1 MELLKEANQYRRL
14 TGIRLAAAELVTLAG
29 IRLAVGGMVTLAAVL
44 QHKEFSQGQEQMGF
58 LSHQLGP
65 MVLRTSSD

>member
-1 MELLKEANQYRRL
+1 MVTLAGIRL
-14 TGIRLAAAELVTLAG
+14 TAAEMVTMAGIRLAGAEMVALAG
-29 IRLAVGGMVTLAAVL
+29 IRLAVGGMVTLAAVF

-65 MVLRTSSD
+65 MV